1 MIFKGKFI
9 NRKRKTYDKPFIK
22 EEDIKTVAEN
32 IIKQINNE
40 PPDINI
46 KGNGLSKKDKIERI
60 KNIVLK
66 DKINN
71 NSIERLNKFI
81 NFSIN

>member
-1 MIFKGKFI
+1 MKFKGKYI
-9 NRKRKTYDKPFIK
+9 NRKRKIDEKPD
-22 EEDIKTVAEN
+22 EDIKTVTEK
-32 IIKQINNE
+32 IITQINNE
-40 PPDINI
+40 PVSI